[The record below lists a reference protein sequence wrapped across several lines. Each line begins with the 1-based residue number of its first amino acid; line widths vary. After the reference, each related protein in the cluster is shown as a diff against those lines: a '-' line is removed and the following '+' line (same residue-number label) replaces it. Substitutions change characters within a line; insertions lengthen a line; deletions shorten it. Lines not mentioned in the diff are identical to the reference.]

1 MSQVIKKI
9 NFNHSFIFFIFCN
22 IFSLLIFK
30 MNINISP
37 LICLFLIL
45 LIGVS
50 HGSLDHI
57 KGKKLFEILKIKN
70 ISSFYLIYILIT
82 FFIII
87 LWIFLPTF
95 SLIIFL
101 IIASFHFGKED
112 TEFLFFERSYPIQ
125 LMYLLK
131 GSLVILA
138 PMYFHFDETIS
149 IFKLLLV
156 ENETFYTILSF
167 VEEKNILLLSIIIS
181 SISSIYLFTKQF
193 EIKKFTIFLDYFSI
207 ILLNYF
213 LSPLVAF
220 TMYFCFLHS
229 IRHSITLVFE
239 IDKNNLKNGVLT
251 FIKKAMPL
259 TFLTAVLCIVGLYF
273 LNKNYGFDNSIL
285 TLNLYL
291 TPLIA
296 FTIYFCFLHSIRHSI
311 SLAIELDPDSLVNGF
326 RLFVKKALPLT
337 ILTAVF
343 SFIALYLLSYSNN
356 LDGALLKIIFI
367 GLASLTFPHILLEY
381 FLEKN
386 EK

>member
-22 IFSLLIFK
+22 IFSLLVFK
-30 MNINISP
+30 TNINISP

-101 IIASFHFGKED
+101 IVASFHFGKED
-112 TEFLFFERSYPIQ
+112 TEFLFFERSYQIQ

-138 PMYFHFDETIS
+138 PIYFHFDETIS

-156 ENETFYTILSF
+156 ENETFYTILSS

-285 TLNLYL
+285 KL
-291 TPLIA
+291 
-296 FTIYFCFLHSIRHSI
+296 
-311 SLAIELDPDSLVNGF
+311 
-326 RLFVKKALPLT
+326 
-337 ILTAVF
+337 
-343 SFIALYLLSYSNN
+343 
-356 LDGALLKIIFI
+356 IFI